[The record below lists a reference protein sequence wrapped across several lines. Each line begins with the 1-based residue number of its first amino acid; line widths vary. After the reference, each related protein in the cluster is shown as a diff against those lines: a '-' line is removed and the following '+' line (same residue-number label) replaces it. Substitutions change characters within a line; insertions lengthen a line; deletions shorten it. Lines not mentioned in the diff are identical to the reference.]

1 MSLDIRIG
9 CGVGVWHQGQAR
21 LCEADGA
28 NLVMDAKI
36 DWPDGGRVAR
46 APERQVTPFTLLNR
60 PDLSVLVKPIRARL
74 IGERYPDRKNAVF
87 ASLIARLMDSGNH
100 EAQAIVDRTVRAP
113 GEISHLAIAPRARFD
128 DLAQ

>member
-1 MSLDIRIG
+1 MRDVDWRCRHSVRQERQRPARSLIARMSLDIRIG

-46 APERQVTPFTLLNR
+46 APERQVTPFILLNR
-60 PDLSVLVKPIRARL
+60 PDRAVLVKPIRVRL
-74 IGERYPDRKNAVF
+74 IGERNPGRKNAVF
-87 ASLIARLMDSGNH
+87 ASLIARLMDSG
-100 EAQAIVDRTVRAP
+100 
-113 GEISHLAIAPRARFD
+113 
-128 DLAQ
+128 